1 MNDIETQLSQ
11 IKNFQFVHERLFSS
25 GQPTAEELKQI
36 KEYGIGTVIN
46 LAESDAEE
54 ALNHEDKI
62 CLDIGLNYIQLPISW
77 ETPSSDQCLLL
88 LDLVNHLLE
97 SQMVWVH
104 CSNNNHVSSLMYLY
118 RQYYMNVDMPA
129 AHEAMHQIWESNDT
143 WTGLA
148 HAVALQLQGRKA
160 TQELKLAMINP
171 DHFA

>member
-62 CLDIGLNYIQLPISW
+62 CLDVGLNYIQLPISW

-104 CSNNNHVSSLMYLY
+104 CSNNSHVSSLMYLY
-118 RQYYMNVDMPA
+118 RQYFMDVDIA
-129 AHEAMHQIWESNDT
+129 TAQDFLHDIWKPNET
-143 WTGLA
+143 WTGLI
-148 HAVALQLQGRKA
+148 HAVSLQLQGRKA
-160 TQELKLAMINP
+160 TQDLQQALESAELS
-171 DHFA
+171 

>member
-11 IKNFQFVHERLFSS
+11 IKNFQFIHERLFSS

-46 LAESDAEE
+46 LAESDAEH
-54 ALNHEDKI
+54 ALPHEDKI
-62 CLDIGLNYIQLPISW
+62 CLDVGLNYIQLPISW

-118 RQYYMNVDMPA
+118 RQYFMDVDIA
-129 AHEAMHQIWESNDT
+129 TAQDFLNDIWKPNET
-143 WTGLA
+143 WTGLI
-148 HAVALQLQGRKA
+148 HAVSLQLQGRKA
-160 TQELKLAMINP
+160 TQDLQQALESAELS
-171 DHFA
+171 

>member
-11 IKNFQFVHERLFSS
+11 IKNFQFIHERLFSS

-46 LAESDAEE
+46 LAESDAEH
-54 ALNHEDKI
+54 ALPHEDKI

-118 RQYYMNVDMPA
+118 RQYFMDVDIA
-129 AHEAMHQIWESNDT
+129 TAQDLLHDIWKPNET
-143 WTGLA
+143 WTGLI
-148 HAVALQLQGRKA
+148 HAVSLQLQGRKA
-160 TQELKLAMINP
+160 TQDLQQALESAELS
-171 DHFA
+171 

>member
-11 IKNFQFVHERLFSS
+11 IKNFQFIHERLFSS

-46 LAESDAEE
+46 LAESDAEH
-54 ALNHEDKI
+54 ALPHEDKI
-62 CLDIGLNYIQLPISW
+62 CLDVGLNYIQLPISW
-77 ETPSSDQCLLL
+77 ETPSSDHCLLL

-118 RQYYMNVDMPA
+118 RQYFMDVDIA
-129 AHEAMHQIWESNDT
+129 TAQDLLHDIWKPNET
-143 WTGLA
+143 WTGLI
-148 HAVALQLQGRKA
+148 HAVSLQLQGRKA
-160 TQELKLAMINP
+160 TQDLQQALESAELS
-171 DHFA
+171 

>member
-11 IKNFQFVHERLFSS
+11 IKNFHFIHERLFSS

-46 LAESDAEE
+46 LAESDAEH
-54 ALNHEDKI
+54 ALPHEDKI
-62 CLDIGLNYIQLPISW
+62 CLDVGLNYIQLPISW

-118 RQYYMNVDMPA
+118 HQYFMDVDIA
-129 AHEAMHQIWESNDT
+129 TAQDFLHDIWKPNET
-143 WTGLA
+143 WTGLI
-148 HAVALQLQGRKA
+148 HAVSLQLQGRKA
-160 TQELKLAMINP
+160 TQDLQQALESAELS
-171 DHFA
+171 

>member
-46 LAESDAEE
+46 LAESDAEH
-54 ALNHEDKI
+54 ALPHEDKI
-62 CLDIGLNYIQLPISW
+62 CLDVGLNYIQLPISW

-118 RQYYMNVDMPA
+118 RQYFMDVDIA
-129 AHEAMHQIWESNDT
+129 TAQDFLHDIWKPNET
-143 WTGLA
+143 WTGLI
-148 HAVALQLQGRKA
+148 HAVSLQLQGRKA
-160 TQELKLAMINP
+160 TQDLQQALESAELS
-171 DHFA
+171 

>member
-11 IKNFQFVHERLFSS
+11 IKNFQFIHERLFSS

-46 LAESDAEE
+46 LAESDAEH
-54 ALNHEDKI
+54 ALPHEDKI
-62 CLDIGLNYIQLPISW
+62 CLDVGLNYIQLPISW

-118 RQYYMNVDMPA
+118 RQYFMDVDIA
-129 AHEAMHQIWESNDT
+129 TAQDFLHDIWKPNET
-143 WTGLA
+143 WTGLI
-148 HAVALQLQGRKA
+148 HAVSLQLQGRKA
-160 TQELKLAMINP
+160 TQDLQQALEAAELS
-171 DHFA
+171 

>member
-46 LAESDAEE
+46 LAESDAEH
-54 ALNHEDKI
+54 ALPHEDKI
-62 CLDIGLNYIQLPISW
+62 CLDVGLNYIQLPISW

-104 CSNNNHVSSLMYLY
+104 CSNNSHVSSLMYLY
-118 RQYYMNVDMPA
+118 RQYFMDVDIA
-129 AHEAMHQIWESNDT
+129 TAQDFLHDIWKPNET
-143 WTGLA
+143 WTGLI
-148 HAVALQLQGRKA
+148 HAVSLQLQGRKA
-160 TQELKLAMINP
+160 TQDLQQALESAELS
-171 DHFA
+171 

>member
-46 LAESDAEE
+46 LAESDAEH
-54 ALNHEDKI
+54 ALPHEDKI
-62 CLDIGLNYIQLPISW
+62 CLDVGLNYIQLPISW

-104 CSNNNHVSSLMYLY
+104 CSNNSHVSSLMYLY
-118 RQYYMNVDMPA
+118 RQSFMDVDIA
-129 AHEAMHQIWESNDT
+129 TAQDFLHDIWKPNQT
-143 WTGLA
+143 WTGLI
-148 HAVALQLQGRKA
+148 HAVSLQLQGRKA
-160 TQELKLAMINP
+160 TQDLQQALESAELS
-171 DHFA
+171 

>member
-11 IKNFQFVHERLFSS
+11 IKNFQFIHERLFSS

-46 LAESDAEE
+46 LAESDAEH
-54 ALNHEDKI
+54 ALPHEDKI
-62 CLDIGLNYIQLPISW
+62 CLDVGLNYIQLPISW

-104 CSNNNHVSSLMYLY
+104 CSNNSHVSSLMYLY
-118 RQYYMNVDMPA
+118 RQYFMDVDIA
-129 AHEAMHQIWESNDT
+129 TAQDFLHDIWKPNET
-143 WTGLA
+143 WTGLI
-148 HAVALQLQGRKA
+148 HAVSLQLQGRKA
-160 TQELKLAMINP
+160 TQDLQQALEAAELS
-171 DHFA
+171 

>member
-11 IKNFQFVHERLFSS
+11 IKNFQFIHERLFSS

-46 LAESDAEE
+46 LAESDAEH
-54 ALNHEDKI
+54 ALPHEDKI
-62 CLDIGLNYIQLPISW
+62 CLDVGLNYIQLPISW

-104 CSNNNHVSSLMYLY
+104 CSNNSHVSSLMYLY
-118 RQYYMNVDMPA
+118 RQYFMDVDIA
-129 AHEAMHQIWESNDT
+129 TAQDLLHDIWKPNET
-143 WTGLA
+143 WTGLI
-148 HAVALQLQGRKA
+148 HAVSLQLQGRKA
-160 TQELKLAMINP
+160 TQDLQQALESAELS
-171 DHFA
+171 

>member
-11 IKNFQFVHERLFSS
+11 IKNFQFIHERLFSS

-46 LAESDAEE
+46 LAESDAEH
-54 ALNHEDKI
+54 ALPHEDKI
-62 CLDIGLNYIQLPISW
+62 CLDVGLNYIQLPISW

-97 SQMVWVH
+97 SQMVWIH

-118 RQYYMNVDMPA
+118 RQYFMDVDIA
-129 AHEAMHQIWESNDT
+129 TAQDFLHDIWKPNET
-143 WTGLA
+143 WTGLI
-148 HAVALQLQGRKA
+148 HAVSLQLQGRKA
-160 TQELKLAMINP
+160 TQDLQQALESAELS
-171 DHFA
+171 

>member
-46 LAESDAEE
+46 LAESDAEH
-54 ALNHEDKI
+54 ALPHEDKI
-62 CLDIGLNYIQLPISW
+62 CLDVGLNYIQLPISW

-118 RQYYMNVDMPA
+118 RQYFMDVDIA
-129 AHEAMHQIWESNDT
+129 TAQDLLHDIWKPNET
-143 WTGLA
+143 WTGLI
-148 HAVALQLQGRKA
+148 HAVSLQLQGRKA
-160 TQELKLAMINP
+160 TQDLQQALESAELS
-171 DHFA
+171 

>member
-11 IKNFQFVHERLFSS
+11 IKNFQFIHERLFSS

-46 LAESDAEE
+46 LAESDAEH
-54 ALNHEDKI
+54 ALPHEDKI
-62 CLDIGLNYIQLPISW
+62 CLDVGLNYIQLPISW

-97 SQMVWVH
+97 NQMVWVH

-118 RQYYMNVDMPA
+118 RQYFMDVDIA
-129 AHEAMHQIWESNDT
+129 TAQDLLHDIWKPNET
-143 WTGLA
+143 WTGLI
-148 HAVALQLQGRKA
+148 HAVSLQLQGRKA
-160 TQELKLAMINP
+160 TQDLQQALESAELS
-171 DHFA
+171 

>member
-11 IKNFQFVHERLFSS
+11 IKNFQFIHERLFSS

-46 LAESDAEE
+46 LAESDAEH
-54 ALNHEDKI
+54 ALPHEDKI
-62 CLDIGLNYIQLPISW
+62 CLDVGLNYIQLPISW

-118 RQYYMNVDMPA
+118 RQYFMDVDIA
-129 AHEAMHQIWESNDT
+129 TAQDFLHDIWKPNET
-143 WTGLA
+143 WTGLI
-148 HAVALQLQGRKA
+148 HAVSLQLQSRKA
-160 TQELKLAMINP
+160 TQDLQQALESAELS
-171 DHFA
+171 

>member
-11 IKNFQFVHERLFSS
+11 IKNFQFIHERLFSS

-46 LAESDAEE
+46 LAESDAEH
-54 ALNHEDKI
+54 ALPHEDKI
-62 CLDIGLNYIQLPISW
+62 CLDVGLNYIQLPISW

-104 CSNNNHVSSLMYLY
+104 CSNNSHVSSLMYLY
-118 RQYYMNVDMPA
+118 RQYFMDVDIA
-129 AHEAMHQIWESNDT
+129 TAQDLLHDIWKPNET
-143 WTGLA
+143 WTGLI
-148 HAVALQLQGRKA
+148 HAVSLQLQGRKA
-160 TQELKLAMINP
+160 TQDLQQALESAET
-171 DHFA
+171 

>member
-11 IKNFQFVHERLFSS
+11 IKNFQFIHERLFSS

-46 LAESDAEE
+46 LAESDAEH
-54 ALNHEDKI
+54 ALPHEDKI
-62 CLDIGLNYIQLPISW
+62 CLDVGLNYIQLPISW
-77 ETPSSDQCLLL
+77 ETPSSDHCLLL

-118 RQYYMNVDMPA
+118 RQYFMDVDIATAQDFLHDIWKPN
-129 AHEAMHQIWESNDT
+129 EA
-143 WTGLA
+143 WTGLI
-148 HAVALQLQGRKA
+148 HAVSLQLQGRKA
-160 TQELKLAMINP
+160 TQDLQQALESAELS
-171 DHFA
+171 

>member
-11 IKNFQFVHERLFSS
+11 IKNFQFIHERLFSS

-46 LAESDAEE
+46 LAESDAEH
-54 ALNHEDKI
+54 ALPHEDKI
-62 CLDIGLNYIQLPISW
+62 CLDVGLNYIQLPISW

-118 RQYYMNVDMPA
+118 RQYFMDVHIATAQDFL
-129 AHEAMHQIWESNDT
+129 HDIWKPNET
-143 WTGLA
+143 WTGLI
-148 HAVALQLQGRKA
+148 HAVSLQLQGRKA
-160 TQELKLAMINP
+160 TQDLQQALESAELS
-171 DHFA
+171 

>member
-11 IKNFQFVHERLFSS
+11 IKNFQFIHERLFSS

-46 LAESDAEE
+46 LGESDAEH
-54 ALNHEDKI
+54 ALPHEDKI
-62 CLDIGLNYIQLPISW
+62 CLDVGLNYIQLPISW

-118 RQYYMNVDMPA
+118 RQYFMDVDIA
-129 AHEAMHQIWESNDT
+129 TAQDFLHDIWKPNET
-143 WTGLA
+143 WTGLI
-148 HAVALQLQGRKA
+148 HAVSLQLQGRKA
-160 TQELKLAMINP
+160 TQDLQQALESAELS
-171 DHFA
+171 

>member
-11 IKNFQFVHERLFSS
+11 IKNFQFIHERLFSS

-46 LAESDAEE
+46 LAESDAEH
-54 ALNHEDKI
+54 ALPHEDKI
-62 CLDIGLNYIQLPISW
+62 CLDVGLNYIQLPISW

-118 RQYYMNVDMPA
+118 RQYFIDVDIA
-129 AHEAMHQIWESNDT
+129 TSQDFLHDIWKPNET
-143 WTGLA
+143 WTGLI
-148 HAVALQLQGRKA
+148 HAVSLQLQGRKA
-160 TQELKLAMINP
+160 TQDLQQALESAELS
-171 DHFA
+171 

>member
-11 IKNFQFVHERLFSS
+11 IKNFQFIHERLFSS

-46 LAESDAEE
+46 LAESDAEH
-54 ALNHEDKI
+54 ALPHEDKI
-62 CLDIGLNYIQLPISW
+62 CLDVGLNYIQLPISW

-118 RQYYMNVDMPA
+118 RQYFMDMDIA
-129 AHEAMHQIWESNDT
+129 TAQDFLHDIWKPNET
-143 WTGLA
+143 WTGLI
-148 HAVALQLQGRKA
+148 HAVSLQLQGRKA
-160 TQELKLAMINP
+160 TQDLQQALESAELS
-171 DHFA
+171 

>member
-11 IKNFQFVHERLFSS
+11 IKNFQFIHERLFSS

-46 LAESDAEE
+46 LAESDAEH
-54 ALNHEDKI
+54 ALPHEDKI
-62 CLDIGLNYIQLPISW
+62 CLDVGLNYIQLPISW

-118 RQYYMNVDMPA
+118 RQYFMDVDIA
-129 AHEAMHQIWESNDT
+129 TAQDFLHDIWKPNET
-143 WTGLA
+143 WTGLI
-148 HAVALQLQGRKA
+148 HAVSLQLQGRKA
-160 TQELKLAMINP
+160 TQDLQQALESAET
-171 DHFA
+171 

>member
-11 IKNFQFVHERLFSS
+11 IKNFQFIHERLFSS

-36 KEYGIGTVIN
+36 KEYGIGAVIN
-46 LAESDAEE
+46 LAESDAEH
-54 ALNHEDKI
+54 ALPHEDKI
-62 CLDIGLNYIQLPISW
+62 CLDVGLNYIQLPISW

-118 RQYYMNVDMPA
+118 RQYFMDVDIA
-129 AHEAMHQIWESNDT
+129 TAQDFLHDIWKPNET
-143 WTGLA
+143 WTGLI
-148 HAVALQLQGRKA
+148 HAVSLQLQGRKA
-160 TQELKLAMINP
+160 TQDLQQALESAELS
-171 DHFA
+171 